1 MQLPARYAVA
11 VDHYKDGPMRKL
23 SFGLVVA
30 AALLSSALAQA
41 SQSAKHQAQ
50 ELRRSKLTLIEA
62 IIAAEKQDGGRTT
75 SAAFNFKR
83 GNHEFYEVTVLSR
96 DGKKLTKYELD
107 PKSGSVRDTHNEVLE
122 KLLTRISPD
131 NLRSTA
137 TTLTHAVYVAQ
148 QQSGGHALNA
158 DVDRKGDHLEYTVE
172 TVGLDGTSHKIKI
185 DGSNGKVVSDDEEK

>member
-1 MQLPARYAVA
+1 
-11 VDHYKDGPMRKL
+11 MRTL
-23 SFGLVVA
+23 SFRLAVA

-83 GNHEFYEVTVLSR
+83 GNPAFYEVTVLSR

-131 NLRSTA
+131 NLRLTP

-172 TVGLDGTSHKIKI
+172 TVELDGTSHKIKI

>member
-1 MQLPARYAVA
+1 
-11 VDHYKDGPMRKL
+11 MRKL
-23 SFGLVVA
+23 SFGLAVA

-83 GNHEFYEVTVLSR
+83 GNPAFYEVTVLSR

-131 NLRSTA
+131 NLRLTP

-158 DVDRKGDHLEYTVE
+158 DVDRKGDHLEYTIE
-172 TVGLDGTSHKIKI
+172 TVELDGTSHKIKI
-185 DGSNGKVVSDDEEK
+185 DGSNGKVVSDNEEK